1 MDCISSDLA
10 ANRLQLLQEIVP
22 RLSRVAVLFNG
33 AAQAKVDELQD
44 IVAAAKTPPG
54 VIQTI
59 GCWHDSARLAVHS
72 IFTCC
77 AVLGPSGAAF
87 APRVPMS
94 SWS

>member
-44 IVAAAKTPPG
+44 IVAAAKHLP
-54 VIQTI
+54 
-59 GCWHDSARLAVHS
+59 A
-72 IFTCC
+72 
-77 AVLGPSGAAF
+77 
-87 APRVPMS
+87 
-94 SWS
+94 